1 MNERKGCWL
10 LLVILGLVL
19 ECVAA
24 SQGGEADV
32 FEKSAPRGQAGWPG
46 PVEMNEP
53 RLQILFDADW
63 RFHRGDVDG
72 GEKAGL
78 DDSSWRLLSL
88 PHDWSIEDIP
98 GTDSP
103 IDPNAIGGI
112 STGYTVGGT
121 GWYRKTFTVPAKLE
135 GKRFHL
141 QFDGVYMNADVWL
154 NGQHLGNHPY
164 GYTSFWYDITDKIRA
179 GEENIL
185 AVEVKNEGKNS
196 RWYSGSGIYR
206 HVWLMALEP
215 VHVAQWGTYIVT
227 PKVNK
232 SSAKVEVRT
241 RVVNDTEQ
249 QKTVSIRTR
258 ILDSKGLEVDRA
270 EKNKRLRHNASSEL
284 KQVLQVKTPEL
295 WSTES
300 PVLYTA
306 VTEIFE
312 TCESEVPRF
321 LDRIETPFGIRTISF
336 DAQQGFLLNGKPTLL
351 RGGCMHHD
359 NGPLGAAA
367 YNRAEERRVELMKA
381 SGFNAIRTAHNP
393 PSPAFLDAC
402 DRLGVLV
409 IDEAFD
415 MWRDRKKD
423 DDYHLY
429 FDEWWQRDIE
439 SIILRDRN
447 HPSIIMWS
455 IGNEIKNTDKP
466 EVVKVA
472 KMLAD
477 CIRRLDSTRAIT
489 QGVNGVSEKKDPL
502 FSVLDVCGYN
512 YAANLYESDHKRHPK
527 RVIFASESKAM
538 EAFEYWMAVLD
549 HPWVIG
555 DFVWTGYDYLG
566 EASLG
571 WLGYPHKGSFYP
583 WLHAF
588 CGDIDICG
596 FKRPQSYYRD
606 VLWKHGQKVSIF
618 VKNPQLSFKTNPDK
632 QHWSLWD
639 WHDVAADW
647 NWPGHEDK
655 AMEVQV
661 YSACEQVELLLNG
674 KSLGKKETSR
684 SNQWIAEWKVPYQPG
699 VLKAIGFNGTQE
711 AASWELRTAGQP
723 DQIRLSADRSQIR
736 ADGQDLSYVTVEILD
751 ANGVRHPKAENL
763 VQFRIEGP
771 GSIAAVGSSNPMG
784 TESFQQPKRRAWQGR
799 CIAIVKSEAK
809 AGAIILKASAEGLK
823 PAQVTI
829 TSSL

>member
-1 MNERKGCWL
+1 MNQRKTDCL
-10 LLVILGLVL
+10 LLLILGVVFLGFDT
-19 ECVAA
+19 
-24 SQGGEADV
+24 SQAGATDF
-32 FEKSAPRGQAGWPG
+32 FEKAGTD
-46 PVEMNEP
+46 EP

-63 RFHRGDVDG
+63 RFHRGDVEG
-72 GEKAGL
+72 GEKVQL

-121 GWYRKTFTVPAKLE
+121 GWYRKAFTVPSKLE

-164 GYTSFWYDITDKIRA
+164 GYTSFWYDITDKIKLDQ
-179 GEENIL
+179 ENIL

-206 HVWLMALEP
+206 HVWLTAMEP
-215 VHVAQWGTYIVT
+215 IHVAHWGTYIVT
-227 PKVNK
+227 PQVDK
-232 SSAKVEVRT
+232 SSAKVRVRT
-241 RVVNDTEQ
+241 QVVNTTEQ
-249 QKTVSIRTR
+249 QKTVTIRTR
-258 ILDSKGLEVDRA
+258 ILDSKGLEADRA
-270 EKNKRLRHNASSEL
+270 ETNQKLKRKASSEL
-284 KQVLQVKTPEL
+284 EQVLQVKSPEL

-300 PVLYTA
+300 PALYTA
-306 VTEIFE
+306 VTEILG
-312 TCESEVPRF
+312 TDVSKESCL
-321 LDRIETPFGIRTISF
+321 LDRAETAFGIRTISF
-336 DAQQGFLLNGKPTLL
+336 DAKRGFLLNGKPTLL
-351 RGGCMHHD
+351 HGGCMHHD

-367 YNRAEERRVELMKA
+367 YNRAEERRVDLMKA

-415 MWRDRKKD
+415 MWRDKKKD

-429 FDEWWQRDIE
+429 FDQWWERDIE

-455 IGNEIKNTDKP
+455 IGNEIRGTDKP

-472 KMLAD
+472 KMLAG
-477 CIRRLDSTRAIT
+477 CIRRLDTTRAVT

-502 FSVLDVCGYN
+502 FSILDVCGYN
-512 YAANLYESDHKRHPK
+512 YAAARYESDHKRLPR
-527 RVIFASESKAM
+527 RVIFASESKTL

-555 DFVWTGYDYLG
+555 DFVWTGFDYLG

-583 WLHAF
+583 WTYAF

-596 FKRPQSYYRD
+596 FKRAQSYYRD

-618 VKNPQLSFKTNPDK
+618 VKNPQPSFKINPDK
-632 QHWSLWD
+632 IHWSLWE

-647 NWPGHEDK
+647 NWPGYEDK
-655 AMEVQV
+655 PMEVEV
-661 YSACEQVELLLNG
+661 YCACEQVELLLNG

-684 SNQWIAEWKVPYQPG
+684 NNQWIAEWQVPYQPG
-699 VLKAIGFNGTQE
+699 VLRAVGFNGAQE

-723 DQIRLSADRSQIR
+723 YQIQLSADRSQIR
-736 ADGQDLSYVTVEILD
+736 ADGQDLSYITIEILD
-751 ANGVRHPKAENL
+751 ANGVRHPKAENM
-763 VQFRIEGP
+763 VQFEIEGP
-771 GSIAAVGSSNPMG
+771 GSIAAVASSNPMG
-784 TESFQQPKRRAWQGR
+784 TESFQQPRRRAYQGR
-799 CIAIVKSEAK
+799 CIVIVKSEPK
-809 AGAIILKASAEGLK
+809 AGAILLKASAEGLK

-829 TSSL
+829 TSSP